1 MTGDQTLTRTPTFT
15 RYLIHYPSD
24 GLTIYGFMDTP
35 TAKPRNGRSYPVIL
49 ALHGYIDPAV
59 YDTIDYTT
67 RYADALAQ
75 AGYLVFHTN
84 LRDYRFCDKGPTLL
98 TVAFAV

>member
-1 MTGDQTLTRTPTFT
+1 
-15 RYLIHYPSD
+15 
-24 GLTIYGFMDTP
+24 MDTP
-35 TAKPRNGRSYPVIL
+35 TAKPRNGRSYPVIV

-75 AGYLVFHTN
+75 AGYLVLHPN
-84 LRDYRFCDKGPTLL
+84 LRNYRLSDKGPNLL
-98 TVAFAV
+98 RVGFAVDVLNLIALVRTQSGQVGPLQNANPA